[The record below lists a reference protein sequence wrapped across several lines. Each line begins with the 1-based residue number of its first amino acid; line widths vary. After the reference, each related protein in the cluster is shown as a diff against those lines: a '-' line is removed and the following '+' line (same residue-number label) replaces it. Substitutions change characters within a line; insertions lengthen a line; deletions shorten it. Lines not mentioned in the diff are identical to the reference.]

1 MEKHVNPPQHSPPCL
16 RGWIKSRGARC
27 RDGGGRGQW
36 VFLRGSAGAIR
47 IPRVLA
53 VLRQQLVGDVSI
65 GEIGAPFDALL
76 HGLELGLGDDARGG
90 GDGRDSPE
98 RGGEVECRGDG
109 DSGHHTGCG
118 DEGSAVD
125 LGLVSRLM

>member
-1 MEKHVNPPQHSPPCL
+1 MLPPPQHSPRRL
-16 RGWIKSRGARC
+16 RGRIKSRGARC

-36 VFLRGSAGAIR
+36 GFLRGSAGAIR
-47 IPRVLA
+47 IPLVLA
-53 VLRQQLVGDVSI
+53 VLRQQLIGDISI

-76 HGLELGLGDDARGG
+76 HGLELGLVDDAHGG

-98 RGGEVECRGDG
+98 RGGEVECCGDG
-109 DSGHHTGCG
+109 DSGHHTRCG
-118 DEGSAVD
+118 DERSAVN